1 LQRGR
6 RLAAGSR
13 YRKRVFTLAGAAL
26 AVAGPLCGQLA
37 LGAEASAKATP
48 APAANGSA
56 GQAAPPQWS
65 LLEKRCEKCHNSE
78 DWAGGVAFDTMSP
91 TDIASDAE
99 TWEKAVSKLRGRM
112 MPPPGQAQPDQQT
125 IDSFVAWME
134 QQLDRAAA
142 SRPAPGYVGIHRLN
156 RTEYAREI
164 KAMLGLDVDV
174 SSLLPKDV
182 SSDGFDNIAAVL
194 RISPAFLDQY
204 ITAARNISRQA
215 IGRVSAKPSSR
226 EYRVPPDEDQSE
238 HIDGLP
244 LGTRGGT
251 VIKHYFPA
259 DGEYRFSIRQFF
271 FGGAGYVTKID
282 TPQHVILT
290 VDDKRVFEGVF
301 GGPQDLKAVDQH
313 QATAADEMQSRFNDI
328 RVKVKAGEHRV
339 GVTFIQRSFA
349 ESDSPLQPIAE
360 LPEME
365 RVPNIPGVDI
375 SGPFNVTGLSET
387 VSRKRVFIC
396 HPASAAEETPCARRI
411 LANLAE
417 QAFRRP
423 VTDEDLHAPM
433 QFYQAGRQ
441 SGDFDAGIESGLT
454 AILSSTKFLFRSDPI
469 PTQAAPGSIVP
480 VAGLALASRLSFLLW
495 SQGPDQQLID
505 LATAGKLNDPAV
517 LDAQVHRMLADPR
530 SESLVTNFAF
540 QWLNVSKMDTTEP
553 TPVLYPE
560 FDRNLREGYRE
571 EIRLFLDSI
580 LRAKRSVVDLLSSD
594 QTFVNERVA
603 RAYRIPNIRGDQF
616 RPVRLTDPNRW
627 GLLGKGAILMGTAY
641 GNRTSPV
648 LRGSWILENIIGAPP
663 GSPLPGV
670 VTTLNDAEPGQ
681 KVETVRERMEKHRE
695 NPSCNACHGVMDP
708 LGFALENFDVVGVW
722 RDRDLDA
729 DAPIDSSGRLS
740 SGVLVKGPSDLR
752 AALLARPD
760 QFVQTVTEKVMTFAL
775 GRGLRYTDMPMVRAI
790 VRKAASEGNTFE
802 SILKGVVESDN
813 FRMRQLPGGP
823 AGNTKQAALTD
834 SPTSLT
840 EPEDCATAVPA
851 GASPPARCLADN
863 RR

>member
-1 LQRGR
+1 MLQ
-6 RLAAGSR
+6 
-13 YRKRVFTLAGAAL
+13 
-26 AVAGPLCGQLA
+26 
-37 LGAEASAKATP
+37 
-48 APAANGSA
+48 N
-56 GQAAPPQWS
+56 
-65 LLEKRCEKCHNSE
+65 RCEKCHNSE

-91 TDIASDAE
+91 SEVGTDAE
-99 TWEKAVSKLRGRM
+99 TWEKAVSKLRGRL
-112 MPPPGQAQPDQQT
+112 MPPPGQTQPDQKT
-125 IDSFVAWME
+125 IDGFVSWME
-134 QQLDRAAA
+134 AQLDHAAL
-142 SRPAPGYVGIHRLN
+142 SRPAPGNVGLHRLN

-164 KAMLGLDVDV
+164 NSILGLDVDV
-174 SSLLPKDV
+174 KSLLPKDV

-215 IGRVSAKPSSR
+215 IGRVTAKPSSR
-226 EYRVPPDEDQSE
+226 EYRVPPDENQSE

-251 VIKHYFPA
+251 LIEHYFPA
-259 DGEYRFSIRQFF
+259 DGEYQFSIRQFF
-271 FGGAGYVTKID
+271 FGGAGYITKID
-282 TPQHVILT
+282 TAQQVILT
-290 VDDKRVFEGVF
+290 IDGKRVFEGTF
-301 GGPQDLKAVDQH
+301 GGPQDLRAVDQH

-328 RVKVKAGEHRV
+328 PVKVKAGEHQV
-339 GVTFIQRSFA
+339 GVAFVERSFA

-365 RVPNIPGVDI
+365 RVPNIPGLDI

-387 VSRKRVFIC
+387 ESRKRIFIC
-396 HPASAAEETPCARRI
+396 RPANAAEEGPCARRI
-411 LANLAE
+411 LAHLAE

-423 VTDEDLHAPM
+423 VTDEDMKAPLA
-433 QFYQAGRQ
+433 FYDVGRQ

-454 AILSSTKFLFRSDPI
+454 AILSSTKFLFRSDPV
-469 PTQAAPGSIVP
+469 PQQAAPGSVVP
-480 VAGLALASRLSFLLW
+480 VAGVALASRLSFLMW
-495 SQGPDQQLID
+495 SEGPDQQLID
-505 LATAGKLNDPAV
+505 LATAGRLNDPAV
-517 LDAQVHRMLADPR
+517 LAAQVHRMLLDPR
-530 SESLVTNFAF
+530 SQSLVTNFAF

-580 LRAKRSVVDLLSSD
+580 LRANRSVVDLLSSD
-594 QTFVNERVA
+594 ETFVNERVA
-603 RAYRIPNIRGDQF
+603 RAYGIPNIRGDQF
-616 RPVRLTDPNRW
+616 RPIHLTDPNRF

-740 SGVLVKGPSDLR
+740 SGVFVKGPSDLR

-760 QFVQTVTEKVMTFAL
+760 QFMQTVTEKVMTFAL
-775 GRGLRYTDMPMVRAI
+775 GRSLQYTDMPMVRAI
-790 VRKAASEGNTFE
+790 VRDAATQGNTFE
-802 SILKGVVESDN
+802 AILKGVVDSAA
-813 FRMRQLPGGP
+813 FRERQLPGASGT
-823 AGNTKQAALTD
+823 NTKQASLTGSE
-834 SPTSLT
+834 SPSLST
-840 EPEDCATAVPA
+840 EPEDCAAARPDEA
-851 GASPPARCLADN
+851 RRAARCLADN